1 MAWEG
6 VAQWAARALWSA
18 GTAACLLASD
28 LPVGIEVL
36 RRVAHYGKLRA
47 EVSLLPPAGA
57 PRLQARLAQ
66 MSLPPRA
73 VWTAYYVGGAA
84 INLGCLAWEVR
95 GAGVGAAAP
104 RYASFDRDARHRK
117 HRRCR

>member
-66 MSLPPRA
+66 MSLLAAGQARSNVSPAPRRLDGLLCRRGRDQLG
-73 VWTAYYVGGAA
+73 VPGLGGARGGGGCGCPA
-84 INLGCLAWEVR
+84 ICV
-95 GAGVGAAAP
+95 
-104 RYASFDRDARHRK
+104 F
-117 HRRCR
+117 